1 MLDNGTLTNKQVI
14 VTPMSNLGLR
24 VCFNKLG
31 IECKNAGI
39 GDRLVLEKMKQEGA
53 ILGGEQSG
61 HVIFLNK
68 HTTGDGIVTSL
79 QLISAIKQ
87 SGKPL
92 SELAKIFETA
102 PQVLIN
108 IDVKDKPELD
118 TLPEVS
124 AAIKAAEEALGDMGR
139 ILVRYSG
146 TQPMCRVMVEASSI
160 DIANSISTKIA
171 DLIRKTIGK

>member
-1 MLDNGTLTNKQVI
+1 
-14 VTPMSNLGLR
+14 
-24 VCFNKLG
+24 
-31 IECKNAGI
+31 
-39 GDRLVLEKMKQEGA
+39 
-53 ILGGEQSG
+53 
-61 HVIFLNK
+61 
-68 HTTGDGIVTSL
+68 L

-124 AAIKAAEEALGDMGR
+124 AAIKVAEEALGDMGR

>member
-1 MLDNGTLTNKQVI
+1 
-14 VTPMSNLGLR
+14 
-24 VCFNKLG
+24 
-31 IECKNAGI
+31 
-39 GDRLVLEKMKQEGA
+39 
-53 ILGGEQSG
+53 
-61 HVIFLNK
+61 
-68 HTTGDGIVTSL
+68 L